1 MKMEEAMRQITD
13 RQKEVLAFIAD
24 FTEDN
29 VYPPTVRE
37 ISDHFNIS
45 LRAVQDHIA
54 ALQKKGYLSTE
65 QKRSRSIRVLV
76 DEREDSKKAFI
87 SKIPLLGTVAAGK
100 PLLCEENLDG
110 YVNLTEPF
118 IRPGKNY
125 FALRVRGTSMIG
137 AGILEGDLAVVEQSS
152 TALDGQIVV
161 AVLDDAI
168 TLKRY
173 YKESTRIR
181 LQPEN
186 PAFQPIYC
194 QDVRIVG
201 ILTNIVR
208 TY

>member
-1 MKMEEAMRQITD
+1 MKQVTD
-13 RQKEVLAFIAD
+13 RQKEVLSFIAD
-24 FTEDN
+24 FTGEN
-29 VYPPTVRE
+29 SYPPTVRE
-37 ISDHFNIS
+37 IGDHFGIS
-45 LRAVQDHIA
+45 LRAVQDHIS
-54 ALQKKGYLSTE
+54 ALQKKGYLSLC
-65 QKRSRSIRVLV
+65 QKRSRSIRILI
-76 DEREDSKKAFI
+76 DDRKKENLPYVGRV
-87 SKIPLLGTVAAGK
+87 PLLGTVAAGK

-110 YVNLTEPF
+110 YITLTEPF
-118 IRPGKNY
+118 VRPDKTY

-152 TALDGQIVV
+152 TAVDGQIVV

-173 YKESTRIR
+173 YKEATRVR

-186 PAFQPIYC
+186 SAFQAIYC

-201 ILTNIVR
+201 TLSNILR

>member
-1 MKMEEAMRQITD
+1 MRQITD
-13 RQKEVLAFIAD
+13 RQKEVLSFISD
-24 FTEDN
+24 FTEKN

-37 ISDHFNIS
+37 ISEQFNVS

-54 ALQKKGYLSTE
+54 ALQKKGYLVTE

-76 DEREDSKKAFI
+76 DERKKEDSLFV
-87 SKIPLLGTVAAGK
+87 SKVPLLGTVAAGK

-118 IRPGKNY
+118 IRPGKSY
-125 FALRVRGTSMIG
+125 FALRVRGTSMID
-137 AGILEGDLAVVEQSS
+137 AGILEGDLAVIEQAN

-173 YKESTRIR
+173 YKESSRVR

-186 PAFQPIYC
+186 SAMQPIYC

-201 ILTNIVR
+201 ILSNIVR

>member
-1 MKMEEAMRQITD
+1 MRQITD
-13 RQKEVLAFIAD
+13 RQREVLIFIAE
-24 FTEDN
+24 FTEEN

-37 ISDHFNIS
+37 ISDHFKIS

-65 QKRSRSIRVLV
+65 QKRSRSIRILV
-76 DEREDSKKAFI
+76 DERKKEDQLYVNKV
-87 SKIPLLGTVAAGK
+87 PLLGTVAAGK

-125 FALRVRGTSMIG
+125 FALRVRGTSMID
-137 AGILEGDLAVVEQSS
+137 AGILEGDLAIIEQSS

-173 YKESTRIR
+173 YKEASRVR

-186 PAFQPIYC
+186 STMQPIYC

-201 ILTNIVR
+201 ILSNIVR